1 MTNGRLSLV
10 IKEEKQIKKLLGLKM
25 YYAIFL
31 PNILACPNIF
41 LLIHLYC
48 DIK

>member
-25 YYAIFL
+25 VNAIFL
-31 PNILACPNIF
+31 PNISACPNIF
-41 LLIHLYC
+41 FINSFIL
-48 DIK
+48 